1 MRPTLPPVV
10 LALVILSPA
19 VLAST
24 TEVSFSQPDK
34 YSDAR
39 LNRDYGRG
47 ADDFVLKDLK
57 AHIEKLG
64 KRYLQSG
71 QTLKMDIR
79 DIDLAGQFEPW
90 RVNFKDVRFMRE
102 VTWPRIKL
110 HYRLEQDGKT
120 LVSRDVTVI
129 DQSYLQ
135 HGNYYFS
142 NDRLRYEKTMLDDW
156 FRWNIAP
163 KDKTVSY

>member
-1 MRPTLPPVV
+1 MRPTLPLIV
-10 LALVILSPA
+10 LAVLILAPT

-24 TEVSFSQPDK
+24 TEVSFTQPEK

-39 LNRDYGRG
+39 LYRDYGRG
-47 ADDFVLKDLK
+47 ADDVVLKDLK

-64 KRYLQSG
+64 TRYLQPG
-71 QTLKMDIR
+71 QTLKVDIR
-79 DIDLAGQFEPW
+79 DIDLAGQYEPW
-90 RVNFKDVRFMRE
+90 RVNFRDVRVMRE

-110 HYRLEQDGKT
+110 HYSVEQDGKT
-120 LVSRDVTVI
+120 LVSRDATVI

-142 NDRLRYEKTMLDDW
+142 SDRLRYEKTMLDDW

>member
-1 MRPTLPPVV
+1 MRPTPLIV
-10 LALVILSPA
+10 LALVILSPT

-24 TEVSFSQPDK
+24 IEVSFTQPDK
-34 YSDAR
+34 YSDAH

-57 AHIEKLG
+57 AHIEKLA
-64 KRYLQSG
+64 KRYLQPG
-71 QTLKMDIR
+71 QTLKMEIR

-90 RVNFKDVRFMRE
+90 RVNFQDVRFMRE

-110 HYRLEQDGKT
+110 HYSLEQDGKT

-135 HGNYYFS
+135 HGNSYFS
-142 NDRLRYEKTMLDDW
+142 SDRLRYEKTMLDDW
-156 FRWNIAP
+156 FRWNIRP

>member
-90 RVNFKDVRFMRE
+90 RVNFQDVRFMRE

-110 HYRLEQDGKT
+110 HYSLEQDGKT

-156 FRWNIAP
+156 FHWNIAP
-163 KDKTVSY
+163 KDKVVSY

>member
-1 MRPTLPPVV
+1 MRPTLPLIV
-10 LALVILSPA
+10 LAVLILSPA
-19 VLAST
+19 ALAST
-24 TEVSFSQPDK
+24 TEVSFTTPEK

-39 LNRDYGRG
+39 LYRDRGRG
-47 ADDFVLKDLK
+47 ADDVVLKDLK

-64 KRYLQSG
+64 KRYLQPG
-71 QTLKMDIR
+71 QTLKVEVR

-90 RVNFKDVRFMRE
+90 RVDFRDVRFMRE

-110 HYRLEQDGKT
+110 HYSLEEGGKS

>member
-1 MRPTLPPVV
+1 MRPTLPLIV
-10 LALVILSPA
+10 LALVILSPT

-24 TEVSFSQPDK
+24 TEVSFTLPDQF
-34 YSDAR
+34 SDAR

-64 KRYLQSG
+64 KRYLQPG

-90 RVNFKDVRFMRE
+90 RVNFQDVRFMRE

-110 HYRLEQDGKT
+110 HYSLEQDGKT

-156 FRWNIAP
+156 FRWNIGA

>member
-1 MRPTLPPVV
+1 MRPTLPLIV
-10 LALVILSPA
+10 LAVLILSPT
-19 VLAST
+19 VLAAT
-24 TEVSFSQPDK
+24 TEVSFTNPDK
-34 YSDAR
+34 FSDAR

-64 KRYLQSG
+64 TRYLQPG
-71 QTLKMDIR
+71 QSLKVDIR
-79 DIDLAGQFEPW
+79 DIDLAGHFEPW
-90 RVNFKDVRFMRE
+90 RVEFRDVRIMRD

-110 HYRLEQDGKT
+110 HYSVEQDGKV
-120 LVSRDVTVI
+120 LVSRDATVS
-129 DQSYLQ
+129 DQTYLQ

-142 NDRLRYEKTMLDDW
+142 NDRLRYEKAMLDDW

-163 KDKTVSY
+163 KDRTISY

>member
-1 MRPTLPPVV
+1 MRPTLPLIV
-10 LALVILSPA
+10 LAVVILSPS

-24 TEVSFSQPDK
+24 TEVSFAQPDK

-64 KRYLQSG
+64 KRYLQPG

-90 RVNFKDVRFMRE
+90 RVNFQDVRFMRE

-110 HYRLEQDGKT
+110 HYSLEQDGKT

>member
-1 MRPTLPPVV
+1 MRPTLPLIV
-10 LALVILSPA
+10 LALLILSPT
-19 VLAST
+19 VLASS
-24 TEVSFSQPDK
+24 TEVSFSNPDK

-39 LNRDYGRG
+39 LYRDYGRG

-71 QTLKMDIR
+71 QTLKVDVL
-79 DIDLAGQFEPW
+79 DIDLAGQYEPW
-90 RVNFKDVRFMRE
+90 RVNFQDVRFMRE

-110 HYRLEQDGKT
+110 HYSLEQDGKV

-156 FRWNIAP
+156 FRWNIGS

>member
-1 MRPTLPPVV
+1 MRPTLPLIV
-10 LALVILSPA
+10 LALVILSPTA
-19 VLAST
+19 LASS
-24 TEVSFSQPDK
+24 TEVSFSHPDT

-39 LNRDYGRG
+39 LYRDYGRG

-64 KRYLQSG
+64 KRYLQPG
-71 QTLKMDIR
+71 QTLKVDIL
-79 DIDLAGQFEPW
+79 DIDLAGQYEPW
-90 RVNFKDVRFMRE
+90 RVNFQGVRFMRE

-110 HYRLEQDGKT
+110 HYSLEQDGRV
-120 LVSRDVTVI
+120 LVSRDATVI

-156 FRWNIAP
+156 FRWNIGP

>member
-1 MRPTLPPVV
+1 MRPTSPLIV
-10 LALVILSPA
+10 LALLILSPSA
-19 VLAST
+19 LAST
-24 TEVSFSQPDK
+24 TEVSFTHPEK

-39 LNRDYGRG
+39 LYRDYGRG
-47 ADDFVLKDLK
+47 ADDVVLKDLK

-64 KRYLQSG
+64 KRYLQPG
-71 QTLKMDIR
+71 QTLKVDIL
-79 DIDLAGQFEPW
+79 DIDLAGRYEPW
-90 RVNFKDVRFMRE
+90 RVNFQDVRFMRE

-110 HYRLEQDGKT
+110 HYSLEQDGKP
-120 LVSRDVTVI
+120 LVSRDATVI

-156 FRWNIAP
+156 FRWNIGP

>member
-90 RVNFKDVRFMRE
+90 RVNFQDVRFMRE

-110 HYRLEQDGKT
+110 HYSLEQDGKT

>member
-1 MRPTLPPVV
+1 MRPTLPLIV
-10 LALVILSPA
+10 LAVLILTPTA
-19 VLAST
+19 LAST
-24 TEVSFSQPDK
+24 TEVSFTQPEK

-39 LNRDYGRG
+39 LYRDYGRG
-47 ADDFVLKDLK
+47 ADDIVLKDLK

-64 KRYLQSG
+64 KRYLQPG
-71 QTLKMDIR
+71 QTLKVDIR
-79 DIDLAGQFEPW
+79 DIDLAGQYEPW
-90 RVNFKDVRFMRE
+90 RVNFRDVRFMRE

-110 HYRLEQDGKT
+110 HYSLERDGKT

-156 FRWNIAP
+156 FRWNIGP